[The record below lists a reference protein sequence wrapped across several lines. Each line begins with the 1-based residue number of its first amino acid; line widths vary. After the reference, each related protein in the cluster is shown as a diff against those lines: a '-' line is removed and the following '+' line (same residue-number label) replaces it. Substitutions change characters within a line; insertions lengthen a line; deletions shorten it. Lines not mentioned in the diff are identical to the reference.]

1 MPSND
6 VVFIFKHVFN
16 SATTQGS
23 WKQAPATTATTN
35 NGFRS
40 GGNYEQE
47 QQFLPPITVNGN
59 RQKPMV
65 R

>member
-1 MPSND
+1 VS
-6 VVFIFKHVFN
+6 IFKHVFN
-16 SATTQGS
+16 ATSAQGS
-23 WKQAPATTATTN
+23 WKQAPPTAVTIN

-47 QQFLPPITVNGN
+47 QPFLPPITLNGN